1 MCKITVV
8 LERVSNHNW
17 LPPWVRHQHE
27 ARYDWAAERVRNA
40 VVIDVACGT
49 GYGAQRLVQQGALS
63 VRGFDI
69 SQHAI
74 DQARSVNSL
83 PTVSFA
89 VGDATRLPIPKSTV
103 DIYLSFETIE
113 HIPDDNAY
121 LVEAQRVLKPDGW
134 FLCSTPNR
142 VLTNPGTTLRSK
154 PFNPHHVRE
163 YCVNEFL
170 ERCSSHFSRV
180 SLYGQSWYNA
190 SYVALLT
197 RAASVHPMLAVRVH
211 QLRKLAGCF
220 YETRQRHWPQLVSAA
235 RGTPEILIAACQP

>member
-1 MCKITVV
+1 M
-8 LERVSNHNW
+8 LERINNRNW

-27 ARYDWAAERVRNA
+27 ARYDWAAEWVRSA

-74 DQARSVNSL
+74 DQARSGNAL
-83 PTVSFA
+83 PTVSFE
-89 VGDATRLPIPKSTV
+89 VGDATRLPIPKNSV

-113 HIPDDNAY
+113 HLTDDNAY

-142 VLTNPGTTLRSK
+142 LLTNPGTTLQSR

-163 YCVNEFL
+163 YCVNEFR
-170 ERCSSHFSRV
+170 ERCLSHFSRV
-180 SLYGQSWYNA
+180 SLYGQSWYGS
-190 SYVALLT
+190 SYAELLART
-197 RAASVHPMLAVRVH
+197 AHAHPMLAVRVH
-211 QLRKLAGCF
+211 QLRKMAGIF
-220 YETRQRHWPQLVSAA
+220 YETRKRHWPQLVTAA
-235 RGTPEILIAACQP
+235 RGVPEILIAACQP